1 MRVPRAT
8 RTVRRVIG
16 TLATLY
22 MSKNCFCQSPN
33 TAVVVAVSFILLGRP
48 DVGRMIVPSYEA
60 QEER

>member
-16 TLATLY
+16 TLTLY

-33 TAVVVAVSFILLGRP
+33 TAVVVAVIFILLGRP
-48 DVGRMIVPSYEA
+48 DVGRMIVLSYEA